1 MFDTKKRED
10 FTTKYLAFCT
20 DKTISSLSREEAEQ
34 AYPLLIQLIWY
45 HNWQYYIKST
55 PTISDGQY
63 DMLFQYIKDIETK
76 FPNIIRSD
84 SPTQRLIHQ
93 VQSDFSQAHHKTPL
107 LSLENSYNAHN
118 LGSRNDSIKK
128 ILQKIDITEYSFLL
142 EPKYDGVTLELIYQ
156 DGELKQAITR
166 GDGYIGEDVT
176 ANIKTILAIPL
187 LLKSGKGI
195 KTLRVRGELVMS
207 KKALERI
214 NIERAQQGDSE
225 FVNVRNA
232 ASWSI
237 RQLDTSI
244 TAKRWLDF
252 NAYEI
257 LEIDLKQQK
266 EFFANE
272 EGFQT
277 DVEALHRLETE
288 GFHMHTR
295 HKNVQ
300 TIEEVMEICESIA
313 TKNYFDT
320 QDIAFDGIV
329 VKIQELAIRTML
341 GETNHHPRWAMAYKF
356 PTQQI
361 TTKLLSI
368 DYQVGR
374 TGVITPAGNLKPVEL
389 WWVTISRASLHNF
402 DFITEKDIRIGDR
415 VWLQRSGEVIPYII
429 APVIERR
436 TGEEIPVTIPSH
448 CPICQGPIEKGKS
461 DIFIYCVNL
470 DCPAKLKEQLLYTAS
485 RDAFNIEWLGDA
497 LVDLLIEKW
506 LVRSLAD
513 LYSLEE
519 PQARLQL
526 LSQAG
531 VGQKKYHELVEEIK
545 KTKNAPLRRLL
556 NGLGIMHIGKKT
568 AQLIIDA
575 ISEQLTQEDYTNKN
589 KDDFTIQTL
598 TQFLCDEEFLKSI
611 KGIWPEIIASLK
623 EWFSNLNNQAML
635 ERMSEKWVQRNNFAN
650 KRTLK
655 GKLTGTIFC
664 ITGTFALPRKIIAD
678 VLSKHGAL
686 VTDILTKQTNFLLVG
701 EDPSS
706 KLTKAQEEGIT
717 IIDWLARLEQKFD
730 FLKNDIGAMQLFA
743 KRTKDEKP
751 KQGGLFG

>member
-10 FTTKYLAFCT
+10 FTTKYVAFCA
-20 DKTISSLSREEAEQ
+20 DKTVSSLSREDAEQ
-34 AYPLLIQLIWY
+34 VYPLLIQLVWY
-45 HNWQYYIKST
+45 HNRQYYIKST
-55 PTISDGQY
+55 STISDRQY
-63 DMLFQYIKDIETK
+63 DMFFQYIKDIEEK
-76 FPNIIRSD
+76 FPNIIRPD

-93 VQSDFSQAHHKTPL
+93 IQSDFSQAHHKTPL
-107 LSLENSYNAHN
+107 LSLENSYNAQN
-118 LGSRNDSIKK
+118 LLSRNDSLKK
-128 ILQKIDITEYSFLL
+128 ILQKIDVTEYSFLL
-142 EPKYDGVTLELIYQ
+142 EPKYDGITLELIYQ
-156 DGELKQAITR
+156 DGALKQAITR

-187 LLKSGKGI
+187 LLKSGKNI

-214 NIERAQQGDSE
+214 NIERWQQWDTL

-257 LEIDLKQQK
+257 LELDLRQQK

-272 EGFQT
+272 EWFQR

-300 TIEEVMEICESIA
+300 TIEEVVEICESIA
-313 TKNYFDT
+313 TKNYFDI

-329 VKIQELAIRTML
+329 VKIQELAIRDML
-341 GETNHHPRWAMAYKF
+341 GETNHHPRWAIAYKF

-374 TGVITPAGNLKPVEL
+374 TWVITPTGNLAPVTL
-389 WWVTISRASLHNF
+389 GWVTISRASLHNF

-415 VWLQRSGEVIPYII
+415 VWLQRSGEVIPYIL
-429 APVIERR
+429 APIVERR
-436 TGEEIPVTIPSH
+436 TGEEIPVIIPST
-448 CPICQGPIEKGKS
+448 CPICNMPIEKGKS
-461 DIFIYCVNL
+461 DIFVYCVNP
-470 DCPAKLKEQLLYTAS
+470 DCPAKIKEQLLYTAS
-485 RDAFNIEWLGDA
+485 RDAFNIEWLGEA
-497 LVDLLIEKW
+497 LVDLLIGKW
-506 LVRSLAD
+506 LVSSLAD

-519 PQARLQL
+519 PQVRLHL

-531 VGQKKYHELVEEIK
+531 IWQKKYHELIEEIK

-556 NGLGIMHIGKKT
+556 NGLGINHIGKKT
-568 AQLIIDA
+568 AQIIVNE
-575 ISEQLTQEDYTNKN
+575 ISERLTQEDYTNRN

-598 TQFLCDEEFLKSI
+598 TQYLCNEEFLNTI

-623 EWFSNLNNQAML
+623 EWFSNPSNQSIL

-650 KRTLK
+650 KTTLK

-664 ITGTFALPRKIIAD
+664 ITGTFALPRKIITD
-678 VLSKHGAL
+678 VLTKHGAL
-686 VTDILTKQTNFLLVG
+686 VAETLTKQTSFLLVG
-701 EDPSS
+701 DEPSS
-706 KLTKAQEEGIT
+706 KVNKAQEENIP
-717 IIDWLARLEQKFD
+717 IIEWLDRLQQKFD
-730 FLKNDIGAMQLFA
+730 FLKNDIGSMQLFA
-743 KRTKDEKP
+743 KAKTEKQP
-751 KQGGLFG
+751 KQEGLFG